1 MLAMLVVTRKPGEK
15 IVLGQNYLVEVVAV
29 ERGVVKVAL
38 SVDQPVTLMP
48 GRIEVDGSVED
59 DQHLRIIQVSRKVD
73 DSVVIGTEADRLIE
87 ILIVSVKGEA
97 VRIGVKAPRDVQVYR
112 EEVYEEIR
120 RQNIAAAQPVE
131 INPEGIGGLMDR
143 R

>member
-1 MLAMLVVTRKPGEK
+1 MLVVTRKPAEK
-15 IVLGQNYLVEVVAV
+15 IVLGQDYLVEVVAV
-29 ERGVVKVAL
+29 ERGVVKLAL
-38 SVDQPVTLMP
+38 AVDQPVTLMP
-48 GRIEVDGSVED
+48 GRIEVDGAVEGEAG
-59 DQHLRIIQVSRKVD
+59 RRTIRVSRKVD
-73 DSVVIGTEADRLIE
+73 DSVVIGSESDRLIE

-120 RQNIAAAQPVE
+120 KQNIEAAQPVE
-131 INPEGIGGLMDR
+131 FEPGELGGLLDR

>member
-15 IVLGQNYLVEVVAV
+15 IVFSQNYLVEVVAV
-29 ERGVVKVAL
+29 ERGVVKLAL

-48 GRIEVDGSVED
+48 GRIEVDGAVEGE
-59 DQHLRIIQVSRKVD
+59 QERRIIRVSRKVD
-73 DSVVIGTEADRLIE
+73 DSILIGNDSDRLIE

-97 VRIGVKAPRDVQVYR
+97 VRVGVKAPREVQVYR

-131 INPEGIGGLMDR
+131 FDPGQIGPLLDR
-143 R
+143 E

>member
-1 MLAMLVVTRKPGEK
+1 MLVVTRKPGEK

-38 SVDQPVTLMP
+38 NVDQPVTLMP
-48 GRIEVDGSVED
+48 GRIEVDGSTEPGQQSRV
-59 DQHLRIIQVSRKVD
+59 IQVSRKVD
-73 DSVVIGTEADRLIE
+73 DSVVIGTEPDRLIE

-131 INPEGIGGLMDR
+131 INPEGLGGLMDR